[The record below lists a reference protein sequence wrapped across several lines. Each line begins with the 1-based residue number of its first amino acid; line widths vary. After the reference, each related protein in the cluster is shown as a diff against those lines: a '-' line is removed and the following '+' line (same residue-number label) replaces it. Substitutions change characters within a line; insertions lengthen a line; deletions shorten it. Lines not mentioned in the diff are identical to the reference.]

1 MSVQW
6 RRRALLDLQR
16 IVTHI
21 ADENPV
27 AARRVS
33 RELLLAAD
41 SLSIF
46 PRRGRPGLL
55 AGTREM
61 VAVSPYILIYSVDE
75 EGVTILRVW
84 HGAQDR

>member
-1 MSVQW
+1 MAAPRAARPPADRRTY
-6 RRRALLDLQR
+6 RRREPGGRPSR
-16 IVTHI
+16 I
-21 ADENPV
+21 
-27 AARRVS
+27 

-41 SLSIF
+41 SLSVF

-61 VAVSPYILIYSVDE
+61 VAVSPYILVYRVDE
-75 EGVTILRVW
+75 DGVTILRIW